1 MHSHFCLYINA
12 YIKQT
17 KNLQDLSAQERSMCI
32 ILYFGIVHSRLMIRW
47 EYFTNP
53 YAITTITMKILR
65 DSLQEQF

>member
-1 MHSHFCLYINA
+1 
-12 YIKQT
+12 
-17 KNLQDLSAQERSMCI
+17 MCI